1 MIIHY
6 LNVMRLAVTPDEAN
20 SPPIVY
26 PNAMLTSSVAL
37 ERLKAVARRN
47 AKLLQLPDGVKVQQ
61 LTPARALDG
70 PKRRHGLVLEQRLRV
85 AASKRSNQDPF
96 YDGPGIPSN
105 VMPSQ
110 RGTQAASPFAETPAD
125 PARSQLQPAS
135 PQVRFGQTLDP

>member
-70 PKRRHGLVLEQRLRV
+70 PKPGTVWSWNSASVLRHRNDRIKIHSMTGRV
-85 AASKRSNQDPF
+85 FR
-96 YDGPGIPSN
+96 
-105 VMPSQ
+105 
-110 RGTQAASPFAETPAD
+110 
-125 PARSQLQPAS
+125 
-135 PQVRFGQTLDP
+135 QT